1 MRIIKIDAFDDG
13 AHANQDGG
21 ISVCPEGWAEIPQG
35 FEVPASFPYVDIV
48 VENGVV
54 IEMTARNVPEPPVA
68 EQQASIEEQ
77 IADLQEFVVDS
88 EYNKTLSE
96 LGVI

>member
-35 FEVPASFPYVDIV
+35 FEVPASFPYEIGRAHV
-48 VENGVV
+48 
-54 IEMTARNVPEPPVA
+54 
-68 EQQASIEEQ
+68 
-77 IADLQEFVVDS
+77 
-88 EYNKTLSE
+88 
-96 LGVI
+96 